1 MALHAACRGGATPA
15 ALAELIHA
23 YVPAHMRCAARIAFA
38 TCSSSTNTP
47 RLPSSSCRGAS
58 VPITSDGERWLRAWP
73 PASNDHRPR
82 NRPKRPRPHAFARA
96 SPLSPWPPK
105 LRTPRAPGR
114 AVLAGTL
121 LAHRSFADDAIAI
134 EAACLLCAPPRPAA
148 APPAASVP
156 PPPPLPQSTRGDA
169 CPFWPSSPPPPSPL
183 QLEAISAV
191 LRVAAAGNASPLW
204 RLDAGL
210 LARVCASPA
219 AEAAAAATASE
230 AAQNRSGAA
239 GRPLWRDYC
248 AHLEARLC
256 ALLAPPAPAKRR
268 AAGDDCGVIGDDVVS
283 DQLDGWRE
291 LCRRWRELL
300 QVAGGEGAVLGAAIS
315 QELRRQVSTR
325 DQAEQAILRFLSR
338 YIPDSPFES

>member
-1 MALHAACRGGATPA
+1 M
-15 ALAELIHA
+15 
-23 YVPAHMRCAARIAFA
+23 
-38 TCSSSTNTP
+38 
-47 RLPSSSCRGAS
+47 
-58 VPITSDGERWLRAWP
+58 
-73 PASNDHRPR
+73 
-82 NRPKRPRPHAFARA
+82 
-96 SPLSPWPPK
+96 
-105 LRTPRAPGR
+105 
-114 AVLAGTL
+114 
-121 LAHRSFADDAIAI
+121 
-134 EAACLLCAPPRPAA
+134 
-148 APPAASVP
+148 
-156 PPPPLPQSTRGDA
+156 
-169 CPFWPSSPPPPSPL
+169 
-183 QLEAISAV
+183 
-191 LRVAAAGNASPLW
+191 AAAGNASPLW

-219 AEAAAAATASE
+219 AEAAAAA
-230 AAQNRSGAA
+230 AAAADAPGQPAQDRPGAA

-248 AHLEARLC
+248 AHLEARLR